1 MRPTTKQRGAAL
13 LAVMWL
19 SAALAAIA
27 FSVANTVQGE
37 TGHTA
42 NSVDDIRSYYL
53 ATGAIER
60 AVLRMQWGQPWY
72 VPGQGLF
79 DFEFPA
85 GNVQVELLPESSK
98 LNINQIQPAALLQLL
113 LALGAAPEH
122 AQQVAQAIV
131 EWRTPVAIGPAGM
144 ADSGFGTLPSSF
156 PGHHASFE
164 EIEELLSVPG
174 VTPDL
179 YYGTF
184 VRDASVSPPRLVAR
198 GGLRDCLSV
207 YSAGGGFLDANAA
220 APAVLAVSGV
230 PMEAVQALVARRP
243 FHNLQ
248 ELMAFTGDNPVF
260 ARVRLGGNFVYT
272 LRAVARLR
280 LPDGKLSDLRRTVS
294 ALVKLRLGFDPPYV
308 VLRWYDRG

>member
-1 MRPTTKQRGAAL
+1 MI
-13 LAVMWL
+13 WL

-42 NSVDDIRSYYL
+42 NSVDDMRSYYL

-72 VPGQGLF
+72 LPGQGTF
-79 DFEFPA
+79 EFEFPT

-98 LNINQIQPAALLQLL
+98 LNINQIQPPALLQLL
-113 LALGAAPEH
+113 LTLGAAPDH

-131 EWRTPVAIGPAGM
+131 AWRTPFAIGPAGLP
-144 ADSGFGTLPSSF
+144 DGSGLGNLPSSF
-156 PGHHASFE
+156 PAHHASFE

-184 VRDASVSPPRLVAR
+184 VRDSSVSPPQLVPR

-207 YSAGGGFLDANAA
+207 YSLPGGLLDANAV
-220 APAVLAVSGV
+220 APAVLALSGV

-243 FHNLQ
+243 FHNVQ
-248 ELMAFTGDNPVF
+248 ELLGFTQGNPVF
-260 ARVRLGGNFVYT
+260 ARVGLGGNYIYT

-294 ALVKLRLGFDPPYV
+294 AVIKLRFGFDPPYV